1 MLPERH
7 AKIKQCRECGTPFK
21 PYRNRQVFCCVDCQ
35 QDWHNEKRRAGVHQ
49 GYIRGA
55 YWRQAMIDTLKR
67 IGQLQR
73 IGALPTGR
81 D

>member
-7 AKIKQCRECGTPFK
+7 ATIKQCRECGTPFM
-21 PYRNRQVFCCVDCQ
+21 PYRMRNVFCSESCQ
-35 QDWHNEKRRAGVHQ
+35 QAWHNGARRTGHC
-49 GYIRGA
+49 GYIGGPD
-55 YWRQAMIDTLKR
+55 WRRAMIDTLKR

-81 D
+81 E